1 MSQCS
6 VFHQGVIQLHL
17 YLNAIDYLTH
27 KQHHYS
33 SANAVA
39 SPDST
44 EAYIAGMIRNKSTK
58 YHESTH
64 LLAMINHIHS
74 PLIPSAKSEI
84 KIGSHTLNDMYSS
97 PNGRVHIIY
106 CSVHGVNA
114 RACQRAYVYRP
125 NMPGLTCTGYSCFV
139 DR

>member
-44 EAYIAGMIRNKSTK
+44 EAYIA
-58 YHESTH
+58 
-64 LLAMINHIHS
+64 AMINHIHS

>member
-39 SPDST
+39 SPGST
-44 EAYIAGMIRNKSTK
+44 EAYIAGMIRNKLTK

-84 KIGSHTLNDMYSS
+84 KIGSHTKRYVFIAKCTWAYYLLL
-97 PNGRVHIIY
+97 GAWGE
-106 CSVHGVNA
+106 CSCVS
-114 RACQRAYVYRP
+114 ACVRIS
-125 NMPGLTCTGYSCFV
+125 T
-139 DR
+139 